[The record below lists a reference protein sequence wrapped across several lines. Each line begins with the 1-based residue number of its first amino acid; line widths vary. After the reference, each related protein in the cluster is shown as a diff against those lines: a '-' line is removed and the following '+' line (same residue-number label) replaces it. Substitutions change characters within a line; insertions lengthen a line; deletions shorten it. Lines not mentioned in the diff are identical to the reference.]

1 MIKRSNL
8 SCRTPIIASVL
19 CLIAVSV
26 PQSARAGDKEFGL
39 LVHYVESHYHA
50 HRSYRFL
57 LGFASL
63 AVNVARPYGVK
74 GMKLAL
80 WENQNFSSNSKIDSD
95 FPAVVRAGLADGWQP
110 MVRVWSRRDGERTVI
125 FAKPDGKNMKLLV
138 ATVESDEAVVLQ
150 MKIDPDKLSEC
161 IDRWSRGNKQE
172 HLDGKNSTKHHN
184 PTANDPGPAS
194 SQPADS
200 M

>member
-1 MIKRSNL
+1 MMERS
-8 SCRTPIIASVL
+8 SISRRTPIVASVL

-26 PQSARAGDKEFGL
+26 PQSARAGDKEFGT

-80 WENQNFSSNSKIDSD
+80 WENQNISAKSKDDSD

-110 MVRVWSRRDGERTVI
+110 LVQVWSHRDGERTVI

-138 ATVESDEAVVLQ
+138 ATVESDEAVVVQ
-150 MKIDPDKLSEC
+150 MKIDPDRLSEC
-161 IDRWSRGNKQE
+161 IDHWSKKDPHENHGNK
-172 HLDGKNSTKHHN
+172 
-184 PTANDPGPAS
+184 NDTRPAAPNGVS
-194 SQPADS
+194 PEPMGAVDT